1 VVVRTLPGAG
11 WYFSAAVLVSLP
23 FVLGWLASYGIS
35 SGGLNILTNA
45 SFLLGCLC
53 AIGWAVLAAR
63 SGGLRMMLPLL
74 ILAVWTA
81 GVMRLGTWIGLSLW
95 NPDVSPPFMTEPYAL
110 QQGLIGLATCS
121 VATALFLIIF
131 YRRGA
136 ARG

>member
-1 VVVRTLPGAG
+1 VVVKTLPAAG
-11 WYFSAAVLVSLP
+11 WYFSAAVLISLP
-23 FVLGWLASYGIS
+23 FVVGWLGSYGVAS
-35 SGGLNILTNA
+35 DGLNGLTVA

-53 AIGWAVLAAR
+53 VIVWVIFAVR

-74 ILAVWTA
+74 ILAVWAA

-95 NPDVSPPFMTEPYAL
+95 NPDASPPFMTEPYAL

-121 VATALFLIIF
+121 VAIALFLIIF